1 VADQGI
7 VVLGIPIPSSSPAF
21 LSVVTVHV
29 AAGLVCT
36 VAGLVAMLSPK
47 RAGRHPAS
55 GTVYYWGLV
64 VVFLTMAALSILRWP
79 ANTHLLI
86 LGILSFGA
94 GAVGRLARRRL
105 WRGWLRVHVTGMAIS
120 YILLLTAFYVDNGP
134 HLPLWRSL
142 PPVAYWVGPG
152 LVGIPI
158 LVWAL
163 LRHTSMRSS
172 SSPEP
177 PPGIH

>member
-1 VADQGI
+1 MADQGI

-47 RAGRHPAS
+47 RAG
-55 GTVYYWGLV
+55 
-64 VVFLTMAALSILRWP
+64 
-79 ANTHLLI
+79 
-86 LGILSFGA
+86 
-94 GAVGRLARRRL
+94 AVGRLARRRL

-134 HLPLWRSL
+134 HLPPLEVSAAGRALGRSR
-142 PPVAYWVGPG
+142 PRRDPDPG
-152 LVGIPI
+152 LGAPETHEHAKLQFTGTAPWHPLNQPLVVRLSAALARWGIPR
-158 LVWAL
+158 AL
-163 LRHTSMRSS
+163 RFRRFPGYFYRTM
-172 SSPEP
+172 SP
-177 PPGIH
+177 